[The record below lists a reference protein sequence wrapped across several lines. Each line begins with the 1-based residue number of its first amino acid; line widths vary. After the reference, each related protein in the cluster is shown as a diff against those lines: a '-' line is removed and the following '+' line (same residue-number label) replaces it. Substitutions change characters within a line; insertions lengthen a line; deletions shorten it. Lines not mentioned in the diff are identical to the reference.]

1 MKELKIFDQIYLIM
15 NKLTTYISQNKA
27 LSWVI
32 GFQLFRFLVLP
43 FMGLMPQDA
52 YYYFYGQN
60 LSLSYFD
67 HPGMIGYTL
76 RLFSEVFGKSVFVI
90 KLADFTITTLT
101 IVLFYTLA
109 SYFLSQQKR
118 NRAIILISTTLFI
131 SILSFN
137 STPDVPLLL
146 FWTLSLICLYKAIF
160 EEKNWHWIFAGIF
173 MGLAFN
179 SKYTALLLQFGLIAF
194 LIFSNKYRKLLIS
207 PWLWI
212 SIVISLL
219 VTFPVWWWNYQ
230 NEFASFAFQS
240 SERTSSIS
248 EFKIS
253 PTYFF
258 GAIAHQLV
266 LLLPILFLVMIT
278 FTFKYSKRAIL
289 KFKIPQ
295 AKTLFLLA
303 FFIPTFV
310 GFFLI
315 TPIYWVKLNWMMP
328 SYMTGIILAGM
339 FISKKLIKTQIIFSI
354 VLHLLVLIQVIFY
367 VVPIKS
373 DDTWIGWK
381 ELAEKTEELQKQYP
395 NTFVFSDDNYK
406 TSACLDFF
414 MDEKVYAQNI
424 IGLPA
429 LHFDYLGDDLTILN
443 SKNALFIDSDK
454 RFKDS
459 EKKNELHPEIKK
471 YFSKITELEP
481 IIIKI
486 KGKEVRKFWIFYC
499 ENYQPKIN

>member
-1 MKELKIFDQIYLIM
+1 M
-15 NKLTTYISQNKA
+15 NKFLSFIKNNKA
-27 LSWVI
+27 ISWVL
-32 GFQLFRFLVLP
+32 GFQLFRLILLP

-52 YYYFYGQN
+52 YYYLYGQN

-67 HPGMIGYTL
+67 HPGMIGYLL
-76 RLFSEVFGKSVFVI
+76 RIFTEIFGQSIFTI
-90 KLADFTITTLT
+90 KFTDFIITTLT
-101 IVLFYTLA
+101 ILSFYKLA
-109 SYFLSQQKR
+109 SYFLSKQKLA
-118 NRAIILISTTLFI
+118 RAIVLLASTIFV

-160 EEKNWHWIFAGIF
+160 EEKKWFWILGGIT

-179 SKYTALLLQFGLIAF
+179 SKYTALLLQIGIIAF
-194 LIFSNKYRKLLIS
+194 LVFSNKYRKLFLS
-207 PWLWI
+207 PWFW
-212 SIVISLL
+212 ISLL
-219 VTFPVWWWNYQ
+219 LSVAVTFPVWYWNCQ

-253 PTYFF
+253 PKNFF
-258 GAIAHQLV
+258 GAIGHQMF
-266 LLLPILFLVMIT
+266 LLLPVLFLIFIT
-278 FTFKYSKRAIL
+278 FTYKYVKRALI

-310 GFFLI
+310 GFFSL

-328 SYMTGIILAGM
+328 SYITGIILAGM
-339 FISKKLIKTQIIFSI
+339 FINKKLLKTQIIFSI
-354 VLHLLVLIQVIFY
+354 VFHILVSAQILFY
-367 VVPIKS
+367 LVPIKS
-373 DDTWIGWK
+373 DDTWVGWK
-381 ELAEKTEELQKQYP
+381 ELASEIETLPEKKI
-395 NTFVFSDDNYK
+395 NTFVFSNDNYK
-406 TSACLDFF
+406 TSACLNFF

-429 LHFDYLGDDLTILN
+429 LHFDYLGDNLALLN
-443 SKNALFIDSDK
+443 TKNAIFIDSDK
-454 RFKDS
+454 RFKND
-459 EKKNELHPEIKK
+459 KLKGTQNPILTK
-471 YFSKITELEP
+471 YFDKVIELAP

-486 KGKEVRKFWIFYC
+486 NNKESRKFWVFYC
-499 ENYQPKIN
+499 TNYQYKK

>member
-1 MKELKIFDQIYLIM
+1 M
-15 NKLTTYISQNKA
+15 NKFLSFIKNNKA
-27 LSWVI
+27 ISWVL
-32 GFQLFRFLVLP
+32 GFQLFRLILLP

-52 YYYFYGQN
+52 YYYLYGQN

-67 HPGMIGYTL
+67 HPGMIGYLL
-76 RLFSEVFGKSVFVI
+76 RIFTEIFGQSIFTI
-90 KLADFTITTLT
+90 KFADFIITTLT
-101 IVLFYTLA
+101 ILSFYKLA
-109 SYFLSQQKR
+109 SYFLSKQKLA
-118 NRAIILISTTLFI
+118 RAIVLFASTIFV

-160 EEKNWHWIFAGIF
+160 EEKRWFWILGGIA

-179 SKYTALLLQFGLIAF
+179 SKYTALLLQIGLIAF
-194 LIFSNKYRKLLIS
+194 LVFSNKYRKLFLS
-207 PWLWI
+207 PWFW
-212 SIVISLL
+212 ISLL
-219 VTFPVWWWNYQ
+219 LSVAVTFPVWYWNYQ

-253 PTYFF
+253 PKNFF
-258 GAIAHQLV
+258 GAIGHQMF
-266 LLLPILFLVMIT
+266 LLLPVLFLIFIT
-278 FTFKYSKRAIL
+278 FTYKYVKRALI

-310 GFFLI
+310 GFFSL

-328 SYMTGIILAGM
+328 SYIAGIILAGM
-339 FISKKLIKTQIIFSI
+339 FINKKLLKTQIIFSI
-354 VLHLLVLIQVIFY
+354 VFHILVSAQILFY
-367 VVPIKS
+367 LVPIKS
-373 DDTWIGWK
+373 DDTWVGWK
-381 ELAEKTEELQKQYP
+381 ELASEIKTLPEKKI
-395 NTFVFSDDNYK
+395 NTFVFSNDNYK
-406 TSACLDFF
+406 TSACLNFF

-429 LHFDYLGDDLTILN
+429 LHFDYLGDNLASLN
-443 SKNALFIDSDK
+443 NKNAIFIDSDK
-454 RFKDS
+454 RFKND
-459 EKKNELHPEIKK
+459 KLKGTQNPILNK
-471 YFSKITELEP
+471 YFDKVIELAP

-486 KGKEVRKFWIFYC
+486 NNKESRKFWVFYC
-499 ENYQPKIN
+499 TNYQYKK

>member
-1 MKELKIFDQIYLIM
+1 M
-15 NKLTTYISQNKA
+15 NKFLSFIKNNKA
-27 LSWVI
+27 ISWVL
-32 GFQLFRFLVLP
+32 GFQLFRLILLP

-52 YYYFYGQN
+52 YYYLYGQN

-67 HPGMIGYTL
+67 HPGMIGYLL
-76 RLFSEVFGKSVFVI
+76 RIFTEIFGQSIFTI
-90 KLADFTITTLT
+90 KFADFIITTLT
-101 IVLFYTLA
+101 ILSFYKLA
-109 SYFLSQQKR
+109 SYFLSKQKLA
-118 NRAIILISTTLFI
+118 RAIVLLASTIFV

-160 EEKNWHWIFAGIF
+160 EEKKWFWILGGIA

-179 SKYTALLLQFGLIAF
+179 SKYTALLLQIGLIAF
-194 LIFSNKYRKLLIS
+194 LVFSNKYRKLFLS
-207 PWLWI
+207 PWFW
-212 SIVISLL
+212 ISLL
-219 VTFPVWWWNYQ
+219 LSVAVTFPVWYWNYQ

-253 PTYFF
+253 PKNFF
-258 GAIAHQLV
+258 GAIGHQMF
-266 LLLPILFLVMIT
+266 LLLPVLFLIFIT
-278 FTFKYSKRAIL
+278 FTYKYVKRALI

-310 GFFLI
+310 GFFSL

-328 SYMTGIILAGM
+328 SYITGIILAGM
-339 FISKKLIKTQIIFSI
+339 FINKKLLKTQIIFSI
-354 VLHLLVLIQVIFY
+354 VFHILVSAQILFY
-367 VVPIKS
+367 LVPIKS
-373 DDTWIGWK
+373 DDTWVGWK
-381 ELAEKTEELQKQYP
+381 ELASEIETLPEKKI
-395 NTFVFSDDNYK
+395 NTFVFSNDNYK
-406 TSACLDFF
+406 TSACLNFF

-429 LHFDYLGDDLTILN
+429 LHFDYLGDNLASLN
-443 SKNALFIDSDK
+443 NKNAIFIDSDK
-454 RFKDS
+454 RFKND
-459 EKKNELHPEIKK
+459 KLKGTQNPILNK
-471 YFSKITELEP
+471 YFDKVIELAP

-486 KGKEVRKFWIFYC
+486 NNKECRKFWVFYC
-499 ENYQPKIN
+499 TNYQYKK